1 MPSNVT
7 FYSSVFNHKSH
18 ANVNDYYS
26 IFHPYSL
33 KNQTETVAKVQIPGH
48 EPNSPWYAAVRQL
61 ISGLCSPVANLWG
74 NRQEN

>member
-7 FYSSVFNHKSH
+7 FYLSVFNHKPH

-33 KNQTETVAKVQIPGH
+33 QNQTEAVAKVQISSY
-48 EPNSPWYAAVRQL
+48 EDNSLWYAAVRQL

-74 NRQEN
+74 TRQEN